1 MVARWEAVRS
11 QYAAAPKVELE
22 TGKSIEDKKSK
33 KPYSLFPLPKSSH
46 NNVMPTRQR
55 IVYPVA
61 TLTVAAIVGIGFLT
75 RAARPFL
82 PPEKAN
88 ALATESAAYLI
99 QGSRQQVQ
107 WHPFGLEA
115 FQLARSSNKPI
126 LLMMGT
132 EWSALGRQCDR
143 DALSDPDVE
152 AFLARY
158 MVCIRLDLDERP
170 QWRSQFLP
178 YSKTQQI
185 HDPGFQ
191 IVFLDPEGRPY
202 FDGGTI
208 GYGPQMNSIE
218 VTTLLQTALRNWEQ
232 SGKPGSGQL
241 AVGIRQA
248 EMAQSLL
255 QPSLNASPR
264 FDIQFAVCARMI
276 DPKGGGFRSRGFM
289 MPNPNALRFL
299 LYVNAF
305 DQFRAAVEPLVRGNL
320 VDWMDGGFFYQS
332 EMGGRRATRFDKV
345 AVLNAEMMEVLAEA
359 GVILNEPLY
368 LDIARRTFDFLTGDI
383 SNASLPSS
391 ARIGDEELNGR
402 SSRSSIPVRKL
413 RETLENDNDRT
424 FARDYMGLRV
434 ETNPMMTVTLP
445 RDDAIFKYSSR
456 FETILEILRK
466 AQPRQLSV
474 STRKFCDVSCN
485 VLARLQRTAIVLND
499 SERLKRADLMWQA
512 IQAFRFSDDVTH
524 MLSQS
529 KLIDSY
535 LGDYL
540 AMADACLNRFLATG
554 DSDAFEKGLL
564 TLTRAEFLFASDIP
578 GVWVP
583 GHFSPE
589 TSGIQAAELP
599 EVLDTVQQSLTAQ
612 TIRLCLSYGRLL
624 SDSSP
629 SADNSLAR
637 KWSQTADTMVRHFA
651 DESDKLAFSGSGYFN
666 SALDWERRIHA
677 ITVGPKAVELAA
689 SLSWKAPFLLVAPAK
704 GRIRPSLQNATPGI
718 YIVQV
723 AMVEG
728 PYTEDEAIAVL
739 NGLLR

>member
-1 MVARWEAVRS
+1 
-11 QYAAAPKVELE
+11 
-22 TGKSIEDKKSK
+22 
-33 KPYSLFPLPKSSH
+33 
-46 NNVMPTRQR
+46 MPTRQR

-75 RAARPFL
+75 RAAKPYL

-107 WHPFGLEA
+107 WHLFGLEA

-178 YSKTQQI
+178 YSKVRQM

-218 VTTLLQTALRNWEQ
+218 FTSLLQTALRNWEE
-232 SGKPGSGQL
+232 SGKPGSDQP
-241 AVGIRQA
+241 AVGVRQA
-248 EMAQSLL
+248 EMAQALL
-255 QPSLNASPR
+255 QSSLSASPR
-264 FDIQFAVCARMI
+264 FDMQLAVCIRAI
-276 DPKGGGFRSRGFM
+276 DSKSGGFRSRGFM

-299 LYVNAF
+299 LYVSAF

-320 VDWMDGGFFYQS
+320 VDWLDGGFFYQT
-332 EMGGRRATRFDKV
+332 EMGGRKGTRFDKV

-359 GVILNEPLY
+359 GILLNEPFY
-368 LDIARRTFDFLTGDI
+368 LDIARRTFDFLTDEL
-383 SNASLPSS
+383 SKDNLPSS
-391 ARIGDEELNGR
+391 ARIGDEELNRR
-402 SSRSSIPVRKL
+402 SSRSSISVRKL
-413 RETLENDNDRT
+413 RETLEVDEDRT
-424 FARDYMGLRV
+424 FARDSMGLRV
-434 ETNPMMTVTLP
+434 ETNPMMTVTFP
-445 RDDAIFKYSSR
+445 RGDAQSKHSNR
-456 FETILEILRK
+456 FEAILEILRV
-466 AQPRQLSV
+466 AQPPQPNV
-474 STRKFCDVSCN
+474 STRKFCDVACN
-485 VLARLQRTAIVLND
+485 VLARLQRTAFVLND
-499 SERLKRADLMWQA
+499 SERLKKADSMWHA

-529 KLIDSY
+529 KPVDSY

-540 AMADACLNRFLATG
+540 AMSDACLNRFLATG
-554 DSDAFEKGLL
+554 DSDAFEMGLQI
-564 TLTRAEFLFASDIP
+564 LTRAEFLFASDIP

-624 SDSSP
+624 RDSSLV
-629 SADNSLAR
+629 ADNSLAQ
-637 KWSQTADTMVRHFA
+637 KWSQSADTMVRHFA

-666 SALDWERRIHA
+666 SALDWDRKIHG

-689 SLSWKAPFLLVAPAK
+689 SISRKAPYLLVAPAK
-704 GRIRPSLQNATPGI
+704 GRVRPSLQNAAAGI
-718 YIVQV
+718 YLVQV
-723 AMVEG
+723 SKVEG
-728 PYTEDEAIAVL
+728 PFSEKEALMNLARIMQVRHDS
-739 NGLLR
+739 GLP